1 LWICCSL
8 VRMRW
13 HGLVWT
19 CILAL
24 RLHRTSI
31 FVEPIC
37 AKHCSQFH
45 CQLTAW
51 SEFSRACFASTT
63 QYLIDCI
70 RSASE
75 LCHVRV
81 MSFRYCTV
89 LTSCT
94 CCDQNKFWAPNFEVT
109 CNGDHDDIFAW
120 QNFFQLQHVL
130 VIIDSAVCFILF
142 CQPIFYNILF
152 KIWHACFFVFLI
164 RINLKSLLA
173 VYWRLLVL
181 QRTSQGIVLF
191 SVVLVS
197 IVLNETLPLIC
208 RVFWSVSVRQ
218 IKMVITFGFLVVVI
232 TFFSSAWWN
241 GNEISPPPLIEVLFW

>member
-13 HGLVWT
+13 RGLVWT

-24 RLHRTSI
+24 CLHRTSI

-51 SEFSRACFASTT
+51 SEFSRACFASTA

-142 CQPIFYNILF
+142 CQPIFCNILF
-152 KIWHACFFVFLI
+152 KIWHACFL
-164 RINLKSLLA
+164 
-173 VYWRLLVL
+173 Y
-181 QRTSQGIVLF
+181 
-191 SVVLVS
+191 
-197 IVLNETLPLIC
+197 
-208 RVFWSVSVRQ
+208 FWSGSIWKAYWLYTDGYWYCKGQAKVLSCSV
-218 IKMVITFGFLVVVI
+218 
-232 TFFSSAWWN
+232 
-241 GNEISPPPLIEVLFW
+241 